1 MITACRIHTC
11 EHPTPHGIIWGQ
23 ALPPRDRTHLTPC
36 FAPSGCGKKE
46 CDGQRRGS
54 CVNKR
59 GRRYSE
65 RNIQVK
71 GTFITFEGIEGSGKS
86 TQIALLASYLT
97 AKGIRTVLTREPGG
111 TLIGDQVRKILLD
124 PANRSLDP
132 TAELLLYAAS
142 RAQHLH
148 EIILPALAGGMTVLC
163 DRFSDATLAYQGY
176 GRGLDIELIR
186 SLDQIVTRAMRPD
199 LTILFDIE
207 SATGIARARGRNNN
221 LGLEA
226 EARFENEELIFHDRV
241 RHGYLT
247 LVAQDPARI
256 RVVDA
261 SADAEAVQEQVRNIV
276 EESLRSG

>member
-1 MITACRIHTC
+1 MT
-11 EHPTPHGIIWGQ
+11 
-23 ALPPRDRTHLTPC
+23 
-36 FAPSGCGKKE
+36 
-46 CDGQRRGS
+46 
-54 CVNKR
+54 
-59 GRRYSE
+59 
-65 RNIQVK
+65 

-86 TQIALLASYLT
+86 TQIALLANYLSDR
-97 AKGIRTVLTREPGG
+97 GIRNVLTREPGG

-148 EIILPALAGGMTVLC
+148 EIILPALTNGMTVLC

-176 GRGLDIELIR
+176 GRRLDIEMIR
-186 SLDQIVTRAMRPD
+186 SLDRIVTTGMRPD

-207 SATGIARARGRNNN
+207 ATMGIERARGRNNS

-241 RHGYLT
+241 RQGYLK
-247 LVAQDPARI
+247 LVAQEPDRI
-256 RVVDA
+256 RIVDA
-261 SADAEAVQEQVRNIV
+261 SGTSEAVQEQVRKIV
-276 EESLRSG
+276 DERLRTGK

>member
-1 MITACRIHTC
+1 
-11 EHPTPHGIIWGQ
+11 
-23 ALPPRDRTHLTPC
+23 
-36 FAPSGCGKKE
+36 
-46 CDGQRRGS
+46 
-54 CVNKR
+54 
-59 GRRYSE
+59 
-65 RNIQVK
+65 VK

-97 AKGIRTVLTREPGG
+97 ARGIRNVLTREPGG

-148 EIILPALAGGMTVLC
+148 EIILPALASGMTVLC

-186 SLDQIVTRAMRPD
+186 TLDRIVTREMRPD

-207 SATGIARARGRNNN
+207 AAMGVSRARGRNSN

-226 EARFENEELIFHDRV
+226 EARFENEELVFHDRV
-241 RHGYLT
+241 RQGYLT

-256 RVVDA
+256 RVVNA
-261 SADAEAVQEQVRNIV
+261 SGNAEVVQEQVRNIV
-276 EESLRSG
+276 EELLRS